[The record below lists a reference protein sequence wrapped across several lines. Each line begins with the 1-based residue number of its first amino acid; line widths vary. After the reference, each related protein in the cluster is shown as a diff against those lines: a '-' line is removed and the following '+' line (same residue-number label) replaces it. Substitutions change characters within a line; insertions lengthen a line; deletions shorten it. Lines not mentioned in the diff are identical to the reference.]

1 MIRDV
6 VLGPMRKPAAL
17 LASLLALPLGC
28 VVGDVGDASGP
39 ARAPGHAA
47 HGGSLV
53 IDRERLVAWAADADN
68 HAIHRLDLLSST
80 ITTTSIDGAPE
91 QIALL
96 DGGRL
101 AVTVRDRNRV
111 AIFVGDAAG
120 ALDEVGSAE
129 VPADPFGIAVTAA
142 HRILVTSALGHAVTA
157 LDDES
162 LEVQWSVDVGRE
174 PRGIVVAADGA
185 RAFVTHV
192 VGDAIS
198 VLDLDGLKPMPRRSR
213 VLGGLY
219 RNRVDDALGAG
230 TLHPQAALAYA
241 AVISDSGARL
251 FIPHVIEQNGSSTT
265 RSIPGAYGGVPV
277 DEETSFAS
285 VAVVKTQDERALGD
299 VSGAGAAQSVLD
311 KSAFIA
317 TDPRVDFVVA
327 PAAAPS
333 RQARAA
339 AVLGDRLFVA
349 SQGTNELY
357 ALDARALD
365 PAMRVERTYAVGEG
379 PKGVDVEPG
388 SRVAVVWSQLSHEF
402 AVVSLDSGAV
412 ERLVAAGDPLA
423 PEIAAGRRL
432 FFSELDRRISR
443 DGRSC
448 SGCHP
453 DGRDDGV
460 VWKLGAGPRQ
470 TPTLVGRLDRGPYG
484 WLGKHSR
491 LEDNM
496 AETIGRLGGSGLPD
510 ADLRRLAAFLRKG
523 LVRPDRPES
532 DQSKDPLAIR
542 GRALFTSENVGCS
555 GCHRLDTEAS
565 DRSLHAVGSRGVHDT
580 TDGFRTPPL
589 LFVGST
595 APYFHDGRYATLEQL
610 LTDNLDRMGQT
621 TSLSPGDMKAL
632 AAFLRT
638 L

>member
-1 MIRDV
+1 
-6 VLGPMRKPAAL
+6 MRKPASAL
-17 LASLLALPLGC
+17 LALLLALPLGC
-28 VVGDVGDASGP
+28 VAGAPGEESSP
-39 ARAPGHAA
+39 PRAPGHAS

-68 HAIHRLDLLSST
+68 HAIHRLDLLSSA
-80 ITTTSIDGAPE
+80 ITTTPIDGAPE

-96 DGGRL
+96 DGDRI
-101 AVTVRDRNRV
+101 AVTVRDRHRV
-111 AIFVGDAAG
+111 EIFASDAAG
-120 ALDEVGSAE
+120 ALSEIGSAD

-142 HRILVTSALGHAVTA
+142 HRILVTSALTHAVTA
-157 LDDES
+157 IDDES
-162 LEVQWSVDVGRE
+162 FDVQWSVDVGRE
-174 PRGIVVAADGA
+174 PRGVIVAADGA
-185 RAFVTHV
+185 RAFVTHL
-192 VGDAIS
+192 VGDSIS
-198 VLDLDGLKPMPRRSR
+198 VLDLDGARPTPRRSR

-219 RNRVDDALGAG
+219 RNRVDSALGAG

-251 FIPHVIEQNGSSTT
+251 FVPHVIEQNGSSTT

-285 VAVVKTQDERALGD
+285 VAVVKTKDERALGD
-299 VSGAGAAQSVLD
+299 VSGAGAPAVVLD

-317 TDPRVDFVVA
+317 TDPQVDFAVA

-365 PAMRVERTYAVGEG
+365 PAMHVERAYAVGEG
-379 PKGVDVEPG
+379 PKGVDVEPA
-388 SRVAVVWSQLSHEF
+388 SRVAVVWNQLSHDF
-402 AVVSLDSGAV
+402 AIVALDSGVV
-412 ERLVAAGDPLA
+412 ERLTAAADPLA
-423 PEIAAGRRL
+423 PEVAAGRRL
-432 FFSELDRRISR
+432 FLSELDRRITR

-448 SGCHP
+448 AGCHP

-484 WLGKHSR
+484 WLGKHAQ
-491 LEDNM
+491 LEGNM
-496 AETIGRLGGSGLPD
+496 AETIGRLGGTGLPD

-523 LVRPDRPES
+523 LVRPDRPET
-532 DQSKDPLAIR
+532 DQSKDPVALR
-542 GRALFTSENVGCS
+542 GRALFTSDAVGCS
-555 GCHRLDTEAS
+555 GCHRLDSEAS
-565 DRSLHAVGSRGVHDT
+565 DRGLHAVGSRGVNDT
-580 TDGFRTPPL
+580 TDAFRTPPL
-589 LFVGST
+589 LFVGAT

-621 TSLSPGDMKAL
+621 TQLSPDDMLAL

>member
-1 MIRDV
+1 
-6 VLGPMRKPAAL
+6 MRTPAAAL
-17 LASLLALPLGC
+17 LSLLLALPLGC
-28 VVGDVGDASGP
+28 GGGDAGTESGP

-53 IDRERLVAWAADADN
+53 IDSDRLIAWAADADN
-68 HAIHRLDLLSST
+68 HAIHRLDLLSSA
-80 ITTTSIDGAPE
+80 ITTTLIDGAPE

-96 DGGRL
+96 DGDRL

-111 AIFVGDAAG
+111 DVLESDAAG
-120 ALDEVGSAE
+120 ALAEVGSVE

-142 HRILVTSALGHAVTA
+142 HRILVTSGFGHAVTA
-157 LDDES
+157 IDDES
-162 LEVQWSVDVGRE
+162 LEIQWSVDVGRE
-174 PRGIVVAADGA
+174 PRGVVVAADGA

-192 VGDAIS
+192 VGDSIS
-198 VLDLDGLKPMPRRSR
+198 VLDLDGSKPVPRRSR

-219 RNRVDDALGAG
+219 RNRVDNALGAG

-241 AVISDSGARL
+241 AVISESGARL
-251 FIPHVIEQNGSSTT
+251 FVPHVIEQNGASTT

-285 VAVVKTQDERALGD
+285 VAVVKTKDERALGD
-299 VSGAGAAQSVLD
+299 TTGAGAPPQVLD
-311 KSAFIA
+311 KAAFIGA
-317 TDPRVDFVVA
+317 DPQVDFAVA
-327 PAAAPS
+327 PAAVPS
-333 RQARAA
+333 RQARAVA
-339 AVLGDRLFVA
+339 LLGDRLLVV

-357 ALDARALD
+357 ELDARALD
-365 PAMRVERTYAVGEG
+365 PAMRATRRYAVGEG
-379 PKGVDVEPG
+379 PKGVDVAK
-388 SRVAVVWSQLSHEF
+388 SARVAVVWSQISHDF
-402 AVVSLDSGAV
+402 SVVSLDSGVV
-412 ERLVAAGDPLA
+412 ERLVAAGDPLP
-423 PEIAAGRRL
+423 PEVAAGRRL

-484 WLGKHSR
+484 WLGKHPQ
-491 LEDNM
+491 LEGNM
-496 AETIGRLGGSGLPD
+496 AETIGRLGGTGLPD
-510 ADLRRLAAFLRKG
+510 ADLRRLAAFLRQG
-523 LVRPDRPES
+523 LVRPASTAIPAAN
-532 DQSKDPLAIR
+532 DPLASR
-542 GRALFTSENVGCS
+542 GRALFTSNEVGCS
-555 GCHRLDTEAS
+555 GCHRLETEAS
-565 DRSLHAVGSRGVHDT
+565 DRALHSVGSRGVSDT

-595 APYFHDGRYATLEQL
+595 APYFHDGRYASLEQL

-621 TSLSPGDMKAL
+621 TQLSPDDVKAL